1 MTVMDIILYYVG
13 TLFLPLYLMTETS
26 RHCISEKPRPWIM
39 SIIIVMFIVKGHCQ
53 KRVDLM
59 FRIVFWDVL
68 LCKMVV
74 DHHFT
79 RQYIPEDN
87 SEHHT
92 LRRENLKS
100 HVLI

>member
-1 MTVMDIILYYVG
+1 
-13 TLFLPLYLMTETS
+13 
-26 RHCISEKPRPWIM
+26 
-39 SIIIVMFIVKGHCQ
+39 
-53 KRVDLM
+53 M

-68 LCKMVV
+68 SCKMIV

-92 LRRENLKS
+92 RCRENLKS
-100 HVLI
+100 HIGKLMIAQDFIILYLASPSPSPIRHSPGLLDLLYSTNTFIHFSYGSSAL